1 MLLIFIFS
9 CIIIAFDYIVKD
21 IRYRKT
27 EYYDQT
33 HLSYLQMRLDKGRY
47 GEYLTYKS
55 LNQIAGYKKYLF
67 NCYIPKEDGN
77 TTEIDVI
84 LLHESGIYVFES
96 KNYSGWIFGT
106 ETQKQWTQV
115 LPVGKGKSQKS
126 HFMNP
131 IIQNKVH
138 IKWLQN
144 YIGREYSFPIY
155 SFIVFSERCTL
166 KDVTL
171 TSYTH
176 HVVNRYNLTYAVKQ
190 NTSLTEYCI
199 SSEKIDALFNKLYPL
214 TQVSEAQKLV
224 HVMQFYQE
232 NVEVKKFSAPGNVF
246 EKEATGN
253 EGEQAGGQHA
263 KNGFERQE
271 GRSGLLGL
279 F

>member
-96 KNYSGWIFGT
+96 KNYSGWIFGNANS
-106 ETQKQWTQV
+106 KMWTQT
-115 LPVGKGKSQKS
+115 LESGDKNQ
-126 HFMNP
+126 FYNP
-131 IIQNKVH
+131 IWQNQSHINYLKQYLGEDIQT
-138 IKWLQN
+138 IS
-144 YIGREYSFPIY
+144 I
-155 SFIVFSERCTL
+155 IVFSDRCEL
-166 KDVTL
+166 KSISYNQHDFGICNRKKLPRIMKQAWDFYPDTL
-171 TSYTH
+171 TQADIDDI
-176 HVVNRYNLTYAVKQ
+176 YNYL
-190 NTSLTEYCI
+190 L
-199 SSEKIDALFNKLYPL
+199 PL
-214 TQVSEAQKLV
+214 TNVDEETNHQHIQDINTMMNGVGVCPRCGGKLV
-224 HVMQFYQE
+224 LRLAKSGT
-232 NVEVKKFSAPGNVF
+232 N
-246 EKEATGN
+246 
-253 EGEQAGGQHA
+253 AGKYFIGCSNYPKCRYT
-263 KNGFERQE
+263 KN
-271 GRSGLLGL
+271 LDY
-279 F
+279 